1 MNIKKI
7 KDFIKNN
14 NDNIKGG
21 IIVLILSI
29 IAVAIISLLLI
40 LLVSVLSL
48 KNVKDQNTKAIVTQL
63 VSEEKYD
70 EALDILWNN
79 LNKDEFKEYYDEVK
93 ELKNDYIA
101 YNSAFDYMESE
112 MYIQAACKF
121 AKCIEYKDS
130 KELMEECIKNAIL
143 QDYSEY
149 ELMIIMNSIED

>member
-1 MNIKKI
+1 M
-7 KDFIKNN
+7 
-14 NDNIKGG
+14 
-21 IIVLILSI
+21 
-29 IAVAIISLLLI
+29 LLI

-70 EALDILWNN
+70 EAIDILWNN

-143 QDYSEY
+143 QDYNEY